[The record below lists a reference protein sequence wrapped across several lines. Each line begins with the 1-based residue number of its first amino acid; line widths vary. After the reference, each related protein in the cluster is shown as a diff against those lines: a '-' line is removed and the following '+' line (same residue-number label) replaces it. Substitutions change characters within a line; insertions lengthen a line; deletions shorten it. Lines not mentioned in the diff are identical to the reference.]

1 MKRDGASLG
10 SVGGQQVTSLPREDA
25 QRPVGYLELVR
36 RNINFRNLWTGQ
48 IVSLLGDWFNLI
60 ASAALI
66 SQLTGSGL
74 AVGGLFVVRMLAPFL
89 VSPLAGVVADRFD
102 RRRVLILTDLSRA
115 GVVLGFLLVRQPE
128 QVWLLYALT
137 AAQLGISGLFYPAR
151 NAILPDV
158 VSEGELGAANALSGI
173 TWSVMLA
180 FGAALGGL
188 ASGVWGIYPS
198 FLLNSFSFLVSAFFV
213 SRVRTAA
220 PEIELTPVGNPVRG
234 AVEQYVEGLRYLQG
248 RLDVLAIASQ
258 KGIIGLLVN
267 GGFQVAMVVMAERVF
282 VIGEGGSTSLGLMY
296 AVLGIGTG
304 LGPVIARRL
313 TRDRVERL
321 RTALMLSFFV
331 TAAGLALV
339 APTLSFALVLAG
351 SLVRG
356 LGSGVNW
363 VLSTQV
369 LLLIV
374 PGKVRGR
381 VFSVE
386 FAIFTLCTAIS
397 SAGAGWLLDKT
408 SINVQ
413 SLLVI
418 LAVLTVLPGLVW
430 AAGLGLS
437 RARKRSESSGTGH
450 PVLEPGPSGPDP
462 IPMETQT
469 PAQE

>member
-1 MKRDGASLG
+1 
-10 SVGGQQVTSLPREDA
+10 V
-25 QRPVGYLELVR
+25 
-36 RNINFRNLWTGQ
+36 NFRNLWTGQ

-60 ASAALI
+60 ASAALV

-89 VSPLAGVVADRFD
+89 VSPVAGVIADRYD
-102 RRRVLILTDLSRA
+102 RRRVLIITDLSRA
-115 GVVLGFLLVRQPE
+115 AVVLGFLLVRRPE
-128 QVWLLYALT
+128 HVWLLYALT
-137 AAQLGISGLFYPAR
+137 AAQLGISGVFYPAR

-158 VSEGELGAANALSGI
+158 VDEEELGAANALSGI

-188 ASGVWGIYPS
+188 AAGVWGIYPS
-198 FLLNSFSFLVSAFFV
+198 FLLDSGTFLLSAFFV
-213 SRVRTAA
+213 SRVRTMTAA
-220 PEIELTPVGNPVRG
+220 LEPAPMGNPIRG
-234 AVEQYVEGLRYLQG
+234 AIDQYVEGLRYL
-248 RLDVLAIASQ
+248 RERMDVLAIASQ
-258 KGIIGLLVN
+258 KGIIGLVVN

-296 AVLGIGTG
+296 AVMGIGTG
-304 LGPVIARRL
+304 LGPVLARRL
-313 TRDRVERL
+313 TQDRVDRL

-339 APTLSFALVLAG
+339 APTASFVLVLIG

-386 FAIFTLCTAIS
+386 FAIFTLSTAIS
-397 SAGAGWLLDKT
+397 SAGAGWLLDRT
-408 SINVQ
+408 TVSVQ
-413 SLLVI
+413 SLLWIMAIVT
-418 LAVLTVLPGLVW
+418 LLPGLIW

-437 RARKRSESSGTGH
+437 RARRRSEPIPAIRSNTTPAAAS
-450 PVLEPGPSGPDP
+450 PDP
-462 IPMETQT
+462 VSFETQGS
-469 PAQE
+469 PRE